1 MTEPDN
7 HIKKPLLRVDE
18 VATYFDVHPRTIRLW
33 IENGHLIAEKLSG
46 SCLRVTRESVIEYR
60 KKCRAA

>member
-1 MTEPDN
+1 MTEVDS

-46 SCLRVTRESVIEYR
+46 TIRVTRESILDLR
-60 KKCRAA
+60 KNGRMQ